1 MQLESRR
8 HAFEDTLEPSSLSQ
22 AHKRRIPRMLRG
34 EELDERPLRH
44 DPFHQE
50 PLAGEKLDREA

>member
-1 MQLESRR
+1 
-8 HAFEDTLEPSSLSQ
+8 
-22 AHKRRIPRMLRG
+22 MLRG